1 MMDTNTQGENQPE
14 THDILVGY
22 GSQTHTFQ
30 FPQTAILS
38 DLQAQIFDT
47 FSVAPEHQKLMAPKL
62 GLLRD
67 ASLAITSIPS
77 PPKKILLMGSST
89 TVVSSIQAA
98 NAPDAANQRRFGGTG
113 PIKAA
118 KPTHRVDWTKASESA
133 IYTFTEINVLR
144 HLPNSDRSVTYLKRL
159 RDDPGIRAVMRKHK
173 WTVGILS
180 ELDPAEHTTM
190 VSGSL

>member
-1 MMDTNTQGENQPE
+1 MADIDAQSHDQPE
-14 THDILVGY
+14 THDILIGY

-30 FPQTAILS
+30 LPQTATLS

-67 ASLAITSIPS
+67 TSLTITSIPS

-89 TVVSSIQAA
+89 TVVANVQAA

-113 PIKAA
+113 PIKPA
-118 KPTHRVDWTKASESA
+118 KPAHRVDWTKASESA

-144 HLPNSDRSVTYLKRL
+144 HLPNSDRSATYLKRL

-173 WTVGILS
+173 WTVPLLS

-190 VSGSL
+190 VSG